1 MGMFKFLAV
10 VMQWAVVAVTAAQYG
25 LRAGL
30 LVVGAIVLNV
40 LQCVPLIAE
49 YEKKLAAKGPK
60 ETEEADESCGNG

>member
-1 MGMFKFLAV
+1 MGLLKFLAV
-10 VMQWAVVAVTAAQYG
+10 VMQWAVVALVSAQYG

-60 ETEEADESCGNG
+60 ETEGSDETCGNG